1 MAEDNKTT
9 QESVPE
15 SERYIGRIK
24 WFNNSRGYGFLSY
37 RGSDG
42 SDKDVFV
49 HFSAINCQNDNSF
62 RTLTQGEYVSFSL
75 ADSNKPGQLQASNI
89 TGVNGG
95 PLLSEQ
101 REQNR
106 QSRGDRGGDR
116 GGNRGGRGG
125 GRGGYRGG
133 GYRGGRS
140 RREDYSQGQ
149 DQNGAEQST
158 EQPSESQ
165 VDQPEE

>member
-106 QSRGDRGGDR
+106 QSRGDRGG
-116 GGNRGGRGG
+116 NRGGRGG
-125 GRGGYRGG
+125 GRG

>member
-15 SERYIGRIK
+15 SERYTGRIK

-37 RGSDG
+37 KGSDG

-106 QSRGDRGGDR
+106 QSRGDRGGNR
-116 GGNRGGRGG
+116 RSGGYRGGRGG
-125 GRGGYRGG
+125 GRG

-149 DQNGAEQST
+149 DQNDAEQST
-158 EQPSESQ
+158 EQ

>member
-1 MAEDNKTT
+1 MSEDNKTT

-15 SERYIGRIK
+15 SERYTGRIK

-106 QSRGDRGGDR
+106 QSRGDRGG
-116 GGNRGGRGG
+116 NRGGR
-125 GRGGYRGG
+125 G

>member
-1 MAEDNKTT
+1 MSEDNKTT

-106 QSRGDRGGDR
+106 QSRGDRGG
-116 GGNRGGRGG
+116 NRGGRGG
-125 GRGGYRGG
+125 GRG

>member
-37 RGSDG
+37 KGSDG

-101 REQNR
+101 REQNH
-106 QSRGDRGGDR
+106 QSREDR
-116 GGNRGGRGG
+116 GGNRRS
-125 GRGGYRGG
+125 GGYRGGRG

-158 EQPSESQ
+158 EQ

>member
-15 SERYIGRIK
+15 SERYTGRIK

-106 QSRGDRGGDR
+106 QSRGDRGG
-116 GGNRGGRGG
+116 NRG

-133 GYRGGRS
+133 YRGGRGGFRGGRS

>member
-15 SERYIGRIK
+15 SERYTGRIK

-37 RGSDG
+37 KGSDG

-106 QSRGDRGGDR
+106 QSRGDRGGNR
-116 GGNRGGRGG
+116 RSGGYRGGRGG
-125 GRGGYRGG
+125 GRG

-149 DQNGAEQST
+149 GQDQNDAEQST
-158 EQPSESQ
+158 EQRN
-165 VDQPEE
+165 DQQAQE

>member
-15 SERYIGRIK
+15 SERYTGRIK

-37 RGSDG
+37 KGSDG

-106 QSRGDRGGDR
+106 QSRGDRGGNR
-116 GGNRGGRGG
+116 RSGGYRGGRGG
-125 GRGGYRGG
+125 GRG

-149 DQNGAEQST
+149 GQDQNDAEQST
-158 EQPSESQ
+158 EQ

>member
-1 MAEDNKTT
+1 MSEDNKTT

-15 SERYIGRIK
+15 SERYTGRIK

-106 QSRGDRGGDR
+106 QSRGDRGG
-116 GGNRGGRGG
+116 NRGGRGG
-125 GRGGYRGG
+125 GRG

>member
-1 MAEDNKTT
+1 MSEDNKTT
-9 QESVPE
+9 KESVPE
-15 SERYIGRIK
+15 SERYNGRIK

-49 HFSAINCQNDNSF
+49 HFSAINCQNDNGF

-106 QSRGDRGGDR
+106 QSRGDRGG
-116 GGNRGGRGG
+116 NRGGRGG
-125 GRGGYRGG
+125 GRG